1 MLPSFSKEKC
11 ARPSSML
18 AYRDVRSLEGAHLYT
33 PAFLKMLSMS
43 SIIFTNKPRAM
54 SALLP
59 GLDPKA
65 PLVLLASS
73 VHNTG

>member
-1 MLPSFSKEKC
+1 MLV
-11 ARPSSML
+11 
-18 AYRDVRSLEGAHLYT
+18 YGDVRSLEGAHLYT

-43 SIIFTNKPRAM
+43 SIIFTIKLRAM

-65 PLVLLASS
+65 PPVL
-73 VHNTG
+73 G